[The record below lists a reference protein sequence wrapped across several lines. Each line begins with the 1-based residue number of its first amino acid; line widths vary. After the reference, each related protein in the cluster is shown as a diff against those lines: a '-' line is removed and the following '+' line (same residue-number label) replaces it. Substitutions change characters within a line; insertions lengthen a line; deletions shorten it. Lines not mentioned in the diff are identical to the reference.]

1 MGYRLG
7 VIGCLNVLR
16 DLLPDGSPQGVGR
29 GELRIVTAV
38 VYGGQHREE
47 GFALADADWAFAGC
61 ILRHGN
67 AGQQAYGQAAGK
79 SDSEKTTETQEVLP
93 AETGTS
99 DSLGKV

>member
-1 MGYRLG
+1 MGHRLSI
-7 VIGCLNVLR
+7 IGCLDLLR
-16 DLLPDGSPQGVGR
+16 DLLADGCAQRVRCGKLG
-29 GELRIVTAV
+29 IVAAV

-67 AGQQAYGQAAGK
+67 AAHQAYGQATGK